1 MLAHIDIL
9 KMTVTVSISNESTYL
24 LQHMVWVIYKRVN
37 RRIEKHLL
45 CDLSY
50 TSGPLRDQNME
61 SNEDLYKGTNE
72 RPDLEPKKQLYKWTN
87 VGAKFLNPQVKKNE
101 FLVT

>member
-24 LQHMVWVIYKRVN
+24 LQHMVWVIYKRVY

-50 TSGPLRDQNME
+50 TSGPLRDQ
-61 SNEDLYKGTNE
+61 
-72 RPDLEPKKQLYKWTN
+72 KWSKMKTFTRGPMRDQTWSQRN
-87 VGAKFLNPQVKKNE
+87 SFTSGPMREQNS
-101 FLVT
+101 